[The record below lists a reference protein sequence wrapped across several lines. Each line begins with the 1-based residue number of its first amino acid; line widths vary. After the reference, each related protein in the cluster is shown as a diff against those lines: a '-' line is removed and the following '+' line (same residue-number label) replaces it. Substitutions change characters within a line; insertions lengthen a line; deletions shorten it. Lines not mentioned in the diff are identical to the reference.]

1 VNATLPFLLK
11 HLDKA
16 VPGMTNAS
24 PYGVTDSH
32 MPRSQMAKPPPS
44 NPPDP
49 MAGIVDR
56 LLAQLPGLQG
66 APEAVRPSTPR
77 VVSQYSVST
86 PARAPVMTQGH
97 VLGSWLRLLLALAF
111 GMTMASW
118 PYQRTCGFPLFG
130 YLGAVVLVIWAGGW
144 AATSAWRYRMALAHV
159 LSLILILY
167 GLMLGMAEI
176 LPRSGYTA
184 RQATWQCDE
193 SSSPQSWTAVSSFV
207 SPYSSQASA
216 SLLHP

>member
-1 VNATLPFLLK
+1 
-11 HLDKA
+11 
-16 VPGMTNAS
+16 
-24 PYGVTDSH
+24 
-32 MPRSQMAKPPPS
+32 MAKPPPS
-44 NPPDP
+44 NSPDP
-49 MAGIVDR
+49 LAGVVDR

-66 APEAVRPSTPR
+66 APEPIRHSPPPR
-77 VVSQYSVST
+77 VVPQHSFST
-86 PARAPVMTQGH
+86 PARAPVVAQGQ

-130 YLGAVVLVIWAGGW
+130 YLSAVVLVVWAGGW

-176 LPRSGYTA
+176 LPRTGYTTK
-184 RQATWQCDE
+184 QATWQCEE
-193 SSSPQSWTAVSSFV
+193 SSSPKSWTAISNFA
-207 SPYSSQASA
+207 SPYSSQASP